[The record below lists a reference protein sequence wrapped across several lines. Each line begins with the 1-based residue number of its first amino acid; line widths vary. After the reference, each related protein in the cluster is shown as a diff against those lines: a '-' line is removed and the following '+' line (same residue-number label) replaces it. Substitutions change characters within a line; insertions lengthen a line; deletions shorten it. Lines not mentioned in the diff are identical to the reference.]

1 MNKIIAPEI
10 LVILILLAGFN
21 LSCKKKPADG
31 YYCAKVEFQNP
42 QNNKKTT
49 YTIVSEVK
57 DNKLVD
63 LSFPEGHFDTT
74 AVKPVEIP
82 LDGVFSAI
90 TERGT
95 IYNVKMQGT
104 LDKCQKAINMT
115 QCKGKSRD
123 GSRCKRY
130 TGNKNGY
137 CWQHQGQQ

>member
-1 MNKIIAPEI
+1 MIYKLSFFSIF
-10 LVILILLAGFN
+10 LITVTT
-21 LSCKKKPADG
+21 SIQCKKKPADG

-57 DNKLVD
+57 DNKLID

-82 LDGVFSAI
+82 FDGVLSAV
-90 TERGT
+90 TAGGM
-95 IYNVKMQGT
+95 IYSIKMQGG
-104 LDKCQKAINMT
+104 LEKCQKAVNML
-115 QCKGKSRD
+115 QCKGKAKD

-130 TGNKNGY
+130 TNNKNGY
-137 CWQHQGQQ
+137 CWQHQQQK